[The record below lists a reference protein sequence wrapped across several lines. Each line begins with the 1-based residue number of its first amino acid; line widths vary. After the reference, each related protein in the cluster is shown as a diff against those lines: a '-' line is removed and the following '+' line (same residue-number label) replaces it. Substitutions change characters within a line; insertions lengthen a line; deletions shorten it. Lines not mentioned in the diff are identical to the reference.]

1 MEEHGRSNCYEKGT
15 LMELGPSRTCEWIG
29 ADQDPARQWPIKLC
43 GLKSLEG
50 KSYCVDHYHRV
61 YKKGSSATGAKK
73 MEKLIEKEL
82 ADVELSRLIAE
93 QEADM
98 EDVNV

>member
-1 MEEHGRSNCYEKGT
+1 
-15 LMELGPSRTCEWIG
+15 MELGAIKTCQWIG
-29 ADQDPARQWPIKLC
+29 PEQKNYPYTMC
-43 GLKSLEG
+43 GQKSIAG
-50 KSYCVDHYHRV
+50 KSYCAEHYHRM

-73 MEKLIEKEL
+73 MEKLIEREL
-82 ADVELSRLIAE
+82 ADLELSRLIAE

>member
-1 MEEHGRSNCYEKGT
+1 M
-15 LMELGPSRTCEWIG
+15 LELGPSRTCEYIG
-29 ADQDPARQWPIKLC
+29 PNQTHAPFTFC
-43 GLKSLEG
+43 GQKSIVG
-50 KSYCVDHYHRV
+50 KSYCADHYHKI

-82 ADVELSRLIAE
+82 ADLELSRLIAE

-98 EDVNV
+98 EEVNV